1 MPRSKKPRYC
11 RGINGYNLFKPA
23 GIPLS
28 HVELT
33 ELGLDELEAMRLC
46 DLDGVQQEE
55 AATEMR
61 VSRATIQR
69 LLETG
74 RRKVT
79 DALVHGKAVSL
90 ADAEHVLIRSIPPR
104 GPGRHGR
111 RFGEAGPHRGGP
123 ATAR

>member
-11 RGINGYNLFKPA
+11 RDIHGYNLFKPA

-55 AATEMR
+55 AAMEMG

-74 RRKVT
+74 RRKVS
-79 DALVHGKAVSL
+79 DALVHGKALSL
-90 ADAEHVLIRSIPPR
+90 ADADHVFIRPLPPR

-111 RFGEAGPHRGGP
+111 RFGDPGPRRGGP
-123 ATAR
+123 AVPA